1 MEIEERLEE
10 FLDFLQTLIKDKN
23 LDSNIRAACIREY
36 GRLLSEEKKKTKK
49 KNEKNEKVSKRD
61 AFKALGY
68 EA

>member
-1 MEIEERLEE
+1 MEIEKRLEE
-10 FLDFLQTLIKDKN
+10 FLNFLRTLIEDEN

-49 KNEKNEKVSKRD
+49 KDEKNEKVSKRD
-61 AFKALGY
+61 AFKTLGY